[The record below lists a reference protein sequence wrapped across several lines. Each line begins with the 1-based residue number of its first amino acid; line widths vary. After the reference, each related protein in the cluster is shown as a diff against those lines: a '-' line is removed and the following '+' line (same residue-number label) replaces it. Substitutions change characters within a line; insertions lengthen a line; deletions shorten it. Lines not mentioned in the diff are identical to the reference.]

1 MFTAETENLT
11 TGGSGMSLQSRRRR
25 FMRNI
30 DIIIRCSGKS
40 VEGDMALPYSGDR
53 EEMPWL
59 RAFPAK
65 GGSIEIAG

>member
-1 MFTAETENLT
+1 M
-11 TGGSGMSLQSRRRR
+11 SG
-25 FMRNI
+25 F
-30 DIIIRCSGKS
+30 DIRIRCNRKS

-65 GGSIEIAG
+65 GGSIEK